1 MPDEYP
7 EGPLQILEFE
17 IRNVAMLIEAELART
32 PRNDWVAC
40 VASRIL
46 VIQLALYEAADAEL
60 LTGPGLA
67 RAKRKLDLALA
78 YHAEC
83 KRTLRHVGGDA
94 VPAATKEIMYGLL
107 DLLDIFTIIPPQE

>member
-1 MPDEYP
+1 VLQEYP
-7 EGPLQILEFE
+7 EGPLQVLEFE
-17 IRNVAMLIEAELART
+17 IRNVARLVELELART

-60 LTGPGLA
+60 LTGPELA
-67 RAKRKLDLALA
+67 QAKRKLDLAFA

-83 KRTLRHVGGDA
+83 KRTLRHVSGDG
-94 VPAATKEIMYGLL
+94 VPTATKEMMYGLL
-107 DLLDIFTIIPPQE
+107 DLLDIVTIIPPHE